1 MRCSSVGNGWIA
13 ALLDSGRRLALSTSF
28 EGALAL
34 SIMKLAR
41 ESHERRANVML
52 TIENLLGVLSFG
64 LTCVSIGFAL
74 GYALGKINRKK
85 Q

>member
-1 MRCSSVGNGWIA
+1 
-13 ALLDSGRRLALSTSF
+13 
-28 EGALAL
+28 
-34 SIMKLAR
+34 
-41 ESHERRANVML
+41 ML
-52 TIENLLGVLSFG
+52 TIENLLSVFSFG